1 MLSIWH
7 QAPLALTLILF
18 SLFSLTMIS
27 AALVM
32 DYAYPNELFDA
43 SIRTSG
49 VGMCIAISRI
59 GAVAGT
65 FMLPIISNAWGSQA
79 IFIICGTVLLIG
91 GIICYQW
98 APETSL
104 RFAKHNRSTIN
115 EPSGSRVTSSR
126 YSDSTID

>member
-1 MLSIWH
+1 
-7 QAPLALTLILF
+7 
-18 SLFSLTMIS
+18 
-27 AALVM
+27 M

-91 GIICYQW
+91 GDYLLPMGTRNFLALCQ
-98 APETSL
+98 AQPQ
-104 RFAKHNRSTIN
+104 HH
-115 EPSGSRVTSSR
+115 
-126 YSDSTID
+126 

>member
-1 MLSIWH
+1 
-7 QAPLALTLILF
+7 
-18 SLFSLTMIS
+18 
-27 AALVM
+27 
-32 DYAYPNELFDA
+32 
-43 SIRTSG
+43 
-49 VGMCIAISRI
+49 MCIAISRI

-126 YSDSTID
+126 YSDSMID